1 MAHMLG
7 SKVIKT
13 HFELDFF
20 FSLESTS
27 NRRRHWLEIQGC
39 TDAEE
44 CGDAR
49 MCNVHPVVLIRPELC
64 HTKGSKCCV
73 HTEGGGREPSGR
85 KHDPHVC
92 RKWSCW

>member
-13 HFELDFF
+13 HFELDPPPP
-20 FSLESTS
+20 ESAS
-27 NRRRHWLEIQGC
+27 NTEKGIGLKFK
-39 TDAEE
+39 DAQTLKSVVMR
-44 CGDAR
+44 G
-49 MCNVHPVVLIRPELC
+49 CNVHSVALMKPKLS

-73 HTEGGGREPSGR
+73 DTEGGGREPSGR